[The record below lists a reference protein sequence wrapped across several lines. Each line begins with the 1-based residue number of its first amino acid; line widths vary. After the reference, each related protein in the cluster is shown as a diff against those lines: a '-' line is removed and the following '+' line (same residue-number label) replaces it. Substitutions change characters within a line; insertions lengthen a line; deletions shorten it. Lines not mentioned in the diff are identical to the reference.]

1 MKNMSDEIKKEPNQK
16 KGLSNFVKSVIIA
29 IILLAA
35 VIIVPSIGRNNG
47 STQAQ
52 GGSSILDQIYTI
64 VNQINGKAD
73 AIKKDTQEIK
83 EKQKECC
90 GSECNIQAA
99 PTTACAVAKAKPAVT
114 PKKHPT
120 CTNDCT
126 VWNATRDCADGGKQY
141 CGNYYNTDNCLHW
154 SGCIKSG
161 TVKSCLD
168 SVETK
173 CFGNDLKERT
183 IYVKCVGDPYC
194 ARDGESGWRTIKN
207 CSPECGCHPRKEE
220 TRVIERVV
228 ERVIEKE
235 TIVNNNVNNNINNNV
250 INVPAPVVETPT
262 VIATP
267 SAPVAAPKVAC
278 TQNCPA
284 VEIEKT
290 SPAVI
295 AAVPAAATA
304 PVVGGCTQNCTPKDA
319 ETETTGTP
327 VPAPAP
333 VPTPTSAP
341 ASGWSPD

>member
-1 MKNMSDEIKKEPNQK
+1 VKK
-16 KGLSNFVKSVIIA
+16 A
-29 IILLAA
+29 
-35 VIIVPSIGRNNG
+35 
-47 STQAQ
+47 
-52 GGSSILDQIYTI
+52 TI
-64 VNQINGKAD
+64 
-73 AIKKDTQEIK
+73 T
-83 EKQKECC
+83 
-90 GSECNIQAA
+90 
-99 PTTACAVAKAKPAVT
+99 CA
-114 PKKHPT
+114 
-120 CTNDCT
+120 NDCT
-126 VWNATRDCADGGKQY
+126 VWNATRNCGDGGKQY
-141 CGNYYNTDNCLHW
+141 CGNYSNTDNCLHW
-154 SGCIKSG
+154 SGCIKAAKPYIGQVRQICQGKNIVWVDSNGNYSG

-250 INVPAPVVETPT
+250 INIPAPVVETPT